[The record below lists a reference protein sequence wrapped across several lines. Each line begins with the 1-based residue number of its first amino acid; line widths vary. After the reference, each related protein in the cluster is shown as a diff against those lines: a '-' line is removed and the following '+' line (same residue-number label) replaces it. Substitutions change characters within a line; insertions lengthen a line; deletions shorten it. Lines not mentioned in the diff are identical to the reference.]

1 MDYQTFLQK
10 VIAEMPSHVFD
21 SSVYVCELNKET
33 EECIDYKI
41 VDITNESNNDAV
53 FIYIKRS

>member
-10 VIAEMPSHVFD
+10 IVAEMPSHVFN
-21 SSVYVCELNKET
+21 SSVYICELNKKT

-41 VDITNESNNDAV
+41 VDITNEGNNDSLH
-53 FIYIKRS
+53 IYIEKY